1 MISNHRAEM
10 SELENTID
18 KEHADQLSDLREQ
31 VATQTKQ
38 TLDEKKDKTIG
49 DLKSQGKCL
58 KFYIFVKIDQ
68 NTILSACNL
77 YVTCLSLK
85 MGSVSTSNCI
95 FPKRK
100 TNQRIK

>member
-58 KFYIFVKIDQ
+58 KFYIFV
-68 NTILSACNL
+68 THTHTLTSAHHL
-77 YVTCLSLK
+77 VPFK
-85 MGSVSTSNCI
+85 DRQI
-95 FPKRK
+95 
-100 TNQRIK
+100 